1 MVTNYI
7 KNATYKE
14 IYDIHTDTESTSI
27 LTIHTPISKMP
38 REMLEG
44 FFKQYRR
51 FKYVGATL
59 RMRPVARLP
68 ADPEQISYEP
78 GELGIDPRDL
88 MDPVLF
94 RGYSGES
101 LGTFLNEYNVPG
113 AQVKR
118 QQAAAGGNYEDFH
131 NDGWFGSSID
141 KASFF
146 DQDNARDWRSTYLE
160 KLYYQSLGDPG
171 FKKIKPQG
179 GFKRFLYPLTYELV
193 TTTQRLAHNNA
204 PTSGLLDT
212 ANNPGQLVFGRTDQ
226 NVMTGVSTANEQMAE
241 DVDKVS
247 DMTDA
252 NASTLA
258 NTTGPTVGK
267 FAVGTDNPLQFAQS
281 GSNTTG
287 NNLWIYYRR
296 TAPILTSKKRRL
308 GFLDTDSVVVP
319 MNTQSGATVS
329 GGGTYADWFPPAS
342 VQDPAAAVSKDG
354 VETAT
359 TLPLI
364 NMAVLIFPKARKQEM
379 HWRLELVHHFDFA
392 KFRPMHGLVSPFDYS
407 TIGAGPVLEWNDWD
421 GYGEQ
426 VFPVGAVT
434 STSKNV
440 DMVDVGDG
448 SPVQDI

>member
-1 MVTNYI
+1 MVTQYI

-51 FKYVGATL
+51 FRYRGVTL

-68 ADPEQISYEP
+68 ADPEQISYV
-78 GELGIDPRDL
+78 GETGIDPRDL

-101 LGTFLNEYNVPG
+101 LGTFLNEFNVPG

-118 QQAAAGGNYEDFH
+118 QQAVAGGNYEDFH
-131 NDGWFGSSID
+131 NDGFFGSSID

-146 DQDNARDWRSTYLE
+146 DQDDARDWRSTYLE

-179 GFKRFLYPLTYELV
+179 GFKKFLYPLTYELV

-204 PTSGLLDT
+204 PTSGLSDY
-212 ANNPGQLVFGRTDQ
+212 ASNPGQLVFGRTDPD
-226 NVMTGVSTANEQMAE
+226 VMTGVSISNEQLAE
-241 DVDKVS
+241 DVDKIS
-247 DMTDA
+247 DMT
-252 NASTLA
+252 NSNNSNLVSTQ
-258 NTTGPTVGK
+258 GPVSGK
-267 FAVGTDNPLQFAQS
+267 FTVATENPMQFAQS
-281 GSNTTG
+281 GSNTAG

-319 MNTQSGATVS
+319 MTTASGQTVT
-329 GGGTYADWFPPAS
+329 GGGTYADWFPPAT
-342 VQDPAAAVSKDG
+342 VQDPANAASMDG
-354 VETAT
+354 VETNT

-364 NMAVLIFPKARKQEM
+364 NMGILIFPKAHKQEM
-379 HWRLELVHHFDFA
+379 HWRLELTHHFDFA
-392 KFRPMHGLVSPFDYS
+392 KYRPMHGLVSPFDYS
-407 TIGAGPVLEWNDWD
+407 TIGAGPVLEWSDWD
-421 GYGEQ
+421 HYGEQ
-426 VFPVGAVT
+426 VFPVNSVT

-440 DMVDVGDG
+440 EMIDLNDDV
-448 SPVQDI
+448 PVEDI